1 MRKLIL
7 LATAIVLSS
16 SAAVA
21 EQPRLPKPYK
31 TAPSDKSLPLKRP
44 NSANACA
51 AYGAGFVMIEGTGT
65 CMKIGGAISVGG
77 GISSGS
83 R

>member
-7 LATAIVLSS
+7 LAAALIFSS
-16 SAAVA
+16 VAAVA
-21 EQPRLPKPYK
+21 QQAQSRKSDK
-31 TAPSDKSLPLKRP
+31 AAPSGKPLPLKRP

-51 AYGAGFVMIEGTGT
+51 EYGAGFVMIEGTTT
-65 CMKIGGAISVGG
+65 CMKIGGAIGVGA

>member
-7 LATAIVLSS
+7 LATALALSS
-16 SAAVA
+16 VATVA
-21 EQPRLPKPYK
+21 EQAHSQKSYK
-31 TAPSDKSLPLKRP
+31 AAPSGKSLPIKRP
-44 NSANACA
+44 SSANACA
-51 AYGAGFVMIEGTGT
+51 EYGAGFVMIEGTGT
-65 CMKIGGAISVGG
+65 CMKIGGAIGVGG

>member
-1 MRKLIL
+1 MLKLIL
-7 LATAIVLSS
+7 LATALVLTSV
-16 SAAVA
+16 AAVA
-21 EQPRLPKPYK
+21 EQPHSRKSYK
-31 TAPSDKSLPLKRP
+31 AAPSGKPLPVKRP
-44 NSANACA
+44 SSANACA
-51 AYGAGFVMIEGTGT
+51 EYGAGFVMIEGTTT